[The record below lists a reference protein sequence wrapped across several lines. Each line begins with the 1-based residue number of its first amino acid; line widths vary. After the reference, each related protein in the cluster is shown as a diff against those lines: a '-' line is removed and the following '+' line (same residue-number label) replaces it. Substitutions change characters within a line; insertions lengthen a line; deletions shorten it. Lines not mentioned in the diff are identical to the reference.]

1 MIYEHYE
8 KNLSHFTLGH
18 GGYFSPEHYVNAGLG
33 VNFLTEEG
41 RSFVIKGRAVVGAQ
55 MIDEAGAPWFPLI
68 DPSRGSYASNE
79 QVGEALDFEL
89 KGVWLAA
96 SNLQIGA
103 GAAMRRTN
111 NFEDYSGGLFIRY
124 FFDDRKASYSTD
136 IPDGLFGNML
146 FY

>member
-1 MIYEHYE
+1 
-8 KNLSHFTLGH
+8 
-18 GGYFSPEHYVNAGLG
+18 
-33 VNFLTEEG
+33 
-41 RSFVIKGRAVVGAQ
+41 
-55 MIDEAGAPWFPLI
+55 LI

-89 KGVWLAA
+89 KGVWLAS

-136 IPDGLFGNML
+136 IPDSLFGNML